1 MTRSRNPSSYF
12 AGTCVFSTYTIIDEL
27 YAILTA
33 RFPAEI
39 EVIQNMEGLVNLQ
52 YCNLARNKIR
62 EISNS
67 LDNNTALVELNI
79 AGALPNATA
88 SGHQPSARYLS
99 SAQRALSGALRAHCR
114 APRTLSLNPK
124 T

>member
-1 MTRSRNPSSYF
+1 M
-12 AGTCVFSTYTIIDEL
+12 
-27 YAILTA
+27 ILTA

-67 LDNNTALVELNI
+67 LDNNTALVELNL
-79 AGALPNATA
+79 AG
-88 SGHQPSARYLS
+88 Q
-99 SAQRALSGALRAHCR
+99 
-114 APRTLSLNPK
+114 NPTDQTRK
-124 T
+124 LWG